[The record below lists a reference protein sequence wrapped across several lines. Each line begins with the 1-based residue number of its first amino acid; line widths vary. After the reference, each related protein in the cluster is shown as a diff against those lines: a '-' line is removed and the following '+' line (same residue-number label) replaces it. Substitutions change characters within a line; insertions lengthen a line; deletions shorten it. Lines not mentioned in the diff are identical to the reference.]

1 MKKNAWIAGIT
12 AVVTAGL
19 LWMTPVSVRADE
31 VIPAGVYVGNVNLE
45 GMTMEEAEEAV
56 NAYVEEKMGQT
67 VTLDVNGTQA
77 DASAEDLGL
86 SWGNPDAV
94 AEAME
99 NSRLEGNLIKR
110 YMKQK
115 DLQENPVRVELE
127 MHVDQEKVSA
137 FVNEH
142 CGAAVAEAQDATIV
156 KEGDHFVIT
165 PSVTGIAVDMEATEA
180 ALNQALSEEG
190 TDGVTITAVITE
202 QEPKI
207 KTEDLETIQDVLGT
221 YTTGFSSSGWA
232 RATNLEVGASK
243 INGHVLMPGEVLS
256 GQECMAPITAANGYK
271 TATAYENGRSV
282 DSIGGGIC
290 QIATTLYN
298 ASLYAELDIVQRQN
312 HSMTVAYVDHSRD
325 AAIAGTYKD
334 IKIANPYDTPIY
346 IEGYTSGKKLT
357 FTIYGKET
365 RPENR
370 TIDFESKTLQWINP
384 GDPIEEQDPTLQP
397 GQRVKVQSAHT
408 GVRSELYKCVYID
421 GVLQE
426 RTLLN
431 KDSYNASKA
440 IYRVGPAV
448 PVEVPVEA
456 PPAETTPV
464 ETPAETAPEE
474 TMPAGPEGPGAPAG
488 PGAPEQT
495 GGPGAPTETAAPVE
509 APAETAAPAAAPAET
524 AAPVEIAPI
533 TPVDPGSTQGP

>member
-1 MKKNAWIAGIT
+1 MKKNAWIAGLT

-19 LWMTPVSVRADE
+19 VWMAPVSVRADE
-31 VIPAGVYVGNVNLE
+31 VIPTGVFVGNMNLE
-45 GMTMEEAEEAV
+45 GMTEEEAEEAV
-56 NAYVEEKMGQT
+56 KAYVEEKMSQT
-67 VTLDVNGTQA
+67 VTLDVNGVSA
-77 DASAEDLGL
+77 EASAEDLGL

-99 NSRLEGNLIKR
+99 SSKVEGNLIRR

-115 DLQENPVRVELE
+115 DLQENPVKVDLE
-127 MHVDQEKVSA
+127 MHVDQAKVSA
-137 FVNEH
+137 FVSEH
-142 CGAAVAEAQDATIV
+142 CGAAIAEAQDATIV
-156 KEGDHFVIT
+156 KEGDQFIVT
-165 PSVTGIAVDMEATEA
+165 PSVTGVAVDMAATEE
-180 ALNQALSEEG
+180 ALNAALSEEG

-221 YTTGFSSSGWA
+221 YTTSFATSGWA
-232 RATNLEVGASK
+232 RSTNLEVGASK

-256 GQECMAPITAANGYK
+256 GQGAMAPITAANGFK
-271 TATAYENGRSV
+271 NAGAYENGRSV

-298 ASLYAELDIVQRQN
+298 AALYAELDIVQRQN
-312 HSMTVAYVDHSRD
+312 HSMTVSYVDHSRD

-346 IEGYTSGKKLT
+346 VEGYTSGKKLT

-370 TIDFESKTLQWINP
+370 KVEFESKTLQWINP

-397 GQRVKVQSAHT
+397 GQRVKVQSSHT
-408 GVRSELYKCVYID
+408 GIRSELYKCVYVD

-431 KDSYNASKA
+431 KDNYNASKA

-456 PPAETTPV
+456 PAETTPS
-464 ETPAETAPEE
+464 ETPAAPTETAP
-474 TMPAGPEGPGAPAG
+474 AGPGGPGAPAG
-488 PGAPEQT
+488 PGAVTPEQS
-495 GGPGAPTETAAPVE
+495 GGPGAP
-509 APAETAAPAAAPAET
+509 AETPA

-533 TPVDPGSTQGP
+533 DPGATTGP